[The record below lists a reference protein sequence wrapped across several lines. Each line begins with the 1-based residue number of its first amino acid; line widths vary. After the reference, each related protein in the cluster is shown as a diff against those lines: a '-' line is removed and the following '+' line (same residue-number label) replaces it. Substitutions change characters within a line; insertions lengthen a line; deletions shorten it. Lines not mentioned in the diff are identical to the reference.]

1 MGHSEAT
8 TAKPPPAHAAESASW
23 LKRLPR
29 PDLATLAWR
38 NWPVSWRLM
47 AVVVIA
53 VVLDGVLGGLRLAAA
68 ADSTAQFGRVTQL
81 AVLGQQVTGL
91 AHAMEDERDQTA
103 GFIAAGRPAAGI
115 AAVQQDYAATDAI
128 AKNVRSAAAGIG
140 AAFPPSTRAKV
151 TAVLDRIG
159 DLGGLRDAALR
170 TQLPSLPVIT
180 DYAESIDDLFA
191 LNDEIAQ
198 GSADSTLED
207 SVRTLGSLSRMA
219 EDAATQRAL
228 LYAALT
234 ERRFEPGALQDL
246 IAAQAAQASD
256 LTSFRTSAPL
266 AEQQVF
272 DNTVTGP
279 SDDQAL
285 LLEQHAIEIGSPQ
298 TTDLGIS
305 QTAAPQQW
313 YSAMSGTVSQMRQV
327 EAQVAGSVVAQSRAL
342 PRGPEQSALLTGILT
357 GTILLLVLLG
367 TLVFARSLVQPLRR
381 LRAGALDIATS
392 SLPARVR
399 ELGDIG
405 DPSAHLDVQPIG
417 VHSTDEIGQVAR
429 AFDQVHAEAVR
440 LAGNEAIL
448 RRNVS
453 AMFVSLSRRSQ
464 SLIERLGQMM
474 QSAGEREQDPGRRS
488 EFSAMEHLVIRMR
501 RNSENLLVLAGYEA
515 VRRWSGSNSLEDVVR
530 AAVSEVEQHARVDL
544 DIRPGIV
551 VAGQAA
557 TDVEHLLVEL
567 IENAAKYSPRDTRVQ
582 VSGYELTSG
591 GVLVE
596 IRDSGVGISPDRL
609 AEMNRRLDDPPVADV
624 SVSRH
629 MGLFAVSH
637 LAARHGVRVRLH
649 ATPPEGL
656 TALVWLPTSLTERL
670 AVASGGWQAGVL
682 GQEPGSASQSAPG
695 PADHSLRVGGYLRI
709 AGRRQ
714 PAHQRLAP
722 DSVTAA
728 AQPDTAAVLSP
739 AQPEAART
747 APAPVQGGMTSAGLP
762 ARIPQAN
769 RIQGF
774 SRLEENAAP
783 QRPAAPAAQSA
794 EAARARLGGLQ
805 RGTRRAEQR
814 IPRAGEG
821 ADHERVN
828 H

>member
-1 MGHSEAT
+1 MGHPEAI
-8 TAKPPPAHAAESASW
+8 TAKPPPAHAVGPASW
-23 LKRLPR
+23 LMRLPR
-29 PDLATLAWR
+29 PSLATLAWR

-68 ADSTAQFGRVTQL
+68 AESTAQFGRVTQL

-91 AHAMEDERDQTA
+91 AHAMEDERDLTA
-103 GFIAAGRPAAGI
+103 GFIAAGRPAARM
-115 AAVQQDYAATDAI
+115 AAVQQDYATTDAM

-140 AAFPPSTRAKV
+140 AAFPPSTRDKV
-151 TAVLDRIG
+151 TAVLDRIS
-159 DLGGLRDAALR
+159 DLGGLRSAALR

-180 DYAESIDDLFA
+180 DYTESIADLFA

-198 GSADSTLED
+198 GSADSTLAD

-219 EDAATQRAL
+219 EDAAIQRAL

-234 ERRFEPGALQDL
+234 EHQFEPGALQAL

-266 AEQQVF
+266 SEQQVF

-279 SDDQAL
+279 SADQAL
-285 LLEQHAIEIGSPQ
+285 LLEQHAIAAGNPQ
-298 TTDLGIS
+298 TADLGIS
-305 QTAAPQQW
+305 AAAAPQQW
-313 YSAMSGTVSQMRQV
+313 YAAMSGTVSQMREV
-327 EAQVAGSVVAQSRAL
+327 EAQVAGSVLAQSRAL
-342 PRGPEQSALLTGILT
+342 PHGPEQSALLTGILT
-357 GTILLLVLLG
+357 GTILLLVLFA

-381 LRAGALDIATS
+381 LRAGALDIATT

-399 ELGDIG
+399 KLGDIS
-405 DPSAHLDVQPIG
+405 DPSEHLGVQPIG

-474 QSAGEREQDPGRRS
+474 QSAGEHVQDPGRRS

-530 AAVSEVEQHARVDL
+530 AAVSEIEQHARVDV

-567 IENAAKYSPRDTRVQ
+567 VENAAKFSPRETRVQ
-582 VSGYELTSG
+582 VSGYELTTG

-596 IRDSGVGISPDRL
+596 ISDTGVGISPERL

-637 LAARHGVRVRLH
+637 LAARHGVRVRLK

-656 TALVWLPTSLTERL
+656 TALVWLPTTITERV
-670 AVASGGWQAGVL
+670 AVASDSWQAGVL
-682 GQEPGSASQSAPG
+682 GQEPGPASESVPAPH
-695 PADHSLRVGGYLRI
+695 DHSLRVGGYLRI

-714 PAHQRLAP
+714 PAHERLA
-722 DSVTAA
+722 SHSITA
-728 AQPDTAAVLSP
+728 AQPES
-739 AQPEAART
+739 PEATHIGA
-747 APAPVQGGMTSAGLP
+747 APVQGGLTSAGLP

-769 RIQGF
+769 RIKSF
-774 SRLEENAAP
+774 SHPEENMAP
-783 QRPAAPAAQSA
+783 QRPVPPAPQVPPVPQSA

-814 IPRAGEG
+814 IPRVGEG
-821 ADHERVN
+821 ADQERVN